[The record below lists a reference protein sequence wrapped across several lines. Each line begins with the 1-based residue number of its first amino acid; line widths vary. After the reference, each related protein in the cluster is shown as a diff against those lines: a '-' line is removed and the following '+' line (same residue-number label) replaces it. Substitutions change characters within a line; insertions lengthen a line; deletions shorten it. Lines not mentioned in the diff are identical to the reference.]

1 MKYKRAAARFASRG
15 KAARH
20 ARSRARAAA
29 LSVVSY
35 EVGKFRLVGG
45 LLFGASRPRDA

>member
-1 MKYKRAAARFASRG
+1 MKFERAAARFASRG
-15 KAARH
+15 KAARR

-35 EVGKFRLVGG
+35 EVGKFGLVRSV
-45 LLFGASRPRDA
+45 LFRASRPDNA